1 MPAASGWWILAAAA
15 AFPGLLTP
23 VIILGGV
30 LGGVMTATESACIA
44 CFYALILGMFVTRTI
59 HLKDI
64 PALLVDTLLLNS
76 VSLFALAAANAM
88 GQLLAYYNLSV
99 VVKNFFTNYVS
110 NRIIFMLLVILLY
123 LFLGTFMDA
132 IPAIILFAPILL
144 KSADSMGLTA
154 VQLGI
159 VITITLAIGQITPPY
174 GVCLMLG
181 SKIARM
187 PIQKAFTAAIPYIS
201 ASLLVVILL
210 AFFPQLC
217 TVFG

>member
-1 MPAASGWWILAAAA
+1 MTKDQLEQTVTLKNEVADAPITRGQEMGTLTISYNGQVCVTVPLLAQADVSASRFLVAKAAVEEFLS
-15 AFPGLLTP
+15 
-23 VIILGGV
+23 
-30 LGGVMTATESACIA
+30 
-44 CFYALILGMFVTRTI
+44 RTI
-59 HLKDI
+59 VKV
-64 PALLVDTLLLNS
+64 ALVVLV
-76 VSLFALAAANAM
+76 
-88 GQLLAYYNLSV
+88 
-99 VVKNFFTNYVS
+99 
-110 NRIIFMLLVILLY
+110 LLVILLY

-174 GVCLMLG
+174 GGCLMLG